1 MKRAKENVP
10 SQNTHLLGK
19 MKRWV
24 KQLTGI
30 LSLMARIKE
39 SLRPKLEKILEVSL
53 HKNELLLVAMF
64 QPSTKNLFL
73 EMIDEFPAKQEELK
87 HLVALSEMAE
97 ALALVGDAAI
107 SLAVLHNV
115 WQSKSVDVG
124 VLTQKRSDIVSN
136 EHMAEL
142 CDNWG
147 LYEHRIHFDPHA
159 VSKSE
164 MEHDKGTLLE
174 AIYGIVYIEH
184 GFEKIKEL
192 IRYLA

>member
-1 MKRAKENVP
+1 VKRAKENVP
-10 SQNTHLLGK
+10 TQNTRLVGK
-19 MKRWV
+19 MMRWV
-24 KQLTGI
+24 KQLTSI
-30 LSLMARIKE
+30 LSLIARIKD
-39 SLRPKLEKILEVSL
+39 SLRPKLEKVLEVSL

-73 EMIDEFPAKQEELK
+73 EMTDEFPSKQEELK

-107 SLAVLHNV
+107 SLAALHNI

-124 VLTQKRSDIVSN
+124 VLTQKRSDIVNN

-142 CDNWG
+142 CDKWG

-184 GFEKIKEL
+184 GLEKIKEL